1 MSLPILTSK
10 HDVDTI
16 VAYLKTKISG
26 ATINEAK
33 AAVDK
38 KYLDYRKISAY
49 IAWGFVTKEA
59 DRLKLTERGRE
70 YSRASKE
77 RQKEIFQVII
87 RENRAYNIATE
98 WIYHQKFEQVTN
110 IEVASHLHEHCK
122 EELGTDNENTI
133 RNQVVCYFYV
143 AEAAGLGSLTIGRRG
158 QPTRFSVDKESLSN
172 FISEITL
179 EESAKPEV
187 EEKDQEASEETK
199 KEELSSEIER
209 ESKMDKMA
217 NPPKVF
223 ITHGKN
229 MEIVDQIKTMLEL
242 ANLQYEVAVEE
253 ESTAIPVPEK
263 IFTAMR
269 ECNSAII
276 CVTADEDNKNEDG
289 LYTINQNV
297 LIEIGAAF
305 VLYDKKVVLVW
316 DKRIPVPSNLQGL
329 YRCEFEGNELSW
341 SSGMKLMKAV
351 NKFKQ

>member
-1 MSLPILTSK
+1 MRLPIITSK
-10 HDVDTI
+10 RDVDAI
-16 VAYLKTKISG
+16 VEYLRTKISG
-26 ATINEAK
+26 ATIREAK
-33 AAVDK
+33 AAIDK
-38 KYLDYRKISAY
+38 KYLDQRKLSAY
-49 IAWGFVTKEA
+49 ISWGFVIKEA

-77 RQKEIFQVII
+77 KQKEIFQRII

-98 WIYHQKFEQVTN
+98 WIYHQNLEQVTN
-110 IEVASHLHEHCK
+110 IDVASHLHEHCK
-122 EELGTDNENTI
+122 DELGTDNENTI

-143 AEAAGLGSLTIGRRG
+143 AEAAGLGNLTIGRKG
-158 QPTRFSVDKESLSN
+158 QPTRFSIDKEALSN
-172 FISEITL
+172 FISEISLKESTKTEEPGKEQEVL
-179 EESAKPEV
+179 EEIEPEEPSDEVDKEIKTSKEAK
-187 EEKDQEASEETK
+187 
-199 KEELSSEIER
+199 
-209 ESKMDKMA
+209 
-217 NPPKVF
+217 PPKVF

-242 ANLQYEVAVEE
+242 ANLEYEVAVEE

-276 CVTADEDNKNEDG
+276 CVTADEDSKNEDG
-289 LYTINQNV
+289 SYAINQNV

-316 DKRIPVPSNLQGL
+316 DKRIPIPSNLQGL